1 MALLEDMTKGLT
13 SPTGLAVGI
22 GAVILTPV
30 VLPAVAAVT
39 RPLAKAVLSTG
50 IGLYRQTVEPVSRAV
65 NDLVGEARQELAA
78 SAASAAPEEGSQA
91 RPHRKSGGGKEG

>member
-30 VLPAVAAVT
+30 LLPAVAAVT
-39 RPLAKAVLSTG
+39 RPLARAVLSTG
-50 IGLYRQTVEPVSRAV
+50 IGLYRQTMEPVGRAV
-65 NDLVGEARQELAA
+65 TELVGEARQELAGN
-78 SAASAAPEEGSQA
+78 APGPAQEEGGQA
-91 RPHRKSGGGKEG
+91 RPHRKGGGKEG